1 DVRHRFYWWN
11 NAGVEVWDD
20 SRIEYPMRFVATHGF
35 TEVHPWP
42 VDVDGVDYS
51 VYRNHKKGPVSM
63 FAHGSRENFMGLWNP
78 RTNTGVVHFAE
89 YEDLPARKIWSWG
102 VDADGLDWRKALSDN
117 DSAYMEVQAGLF
129 RNQETY
135 AFLQP
140 RQVIQFSEYWMPVRG
155 IGGISRANLAG
166 IGSLVRKGN
175 SLLVGFN
182 ANHAIPQASVSILN
196 RDQSLVHEKVD
207 LTPAQTWLHEVLN
220 ADAQAKY
227 SLEIKD
233 ASGAILLHQTEGE
246 YDWTPAPEIHVG
258 PQPVHRIP
266 DPAKRTYDDWL
277 EFAKNEE
284 LNGANLTALE

>member
-1 DVRHRFYWWN
+1 
-11 NAGVEVWDD
+11 
-20 SRIEYPMRFVATHGF
+20 
-35 TEVHPWP
+35 
-42 VDVDGVDYS
+42 
-51 VYRNHKKGPVSM
+51 
-63 FAHGSRENFMGLWNP
+63 
-78 RTNTGVVHFAE
+78 
-89 YEDLPARKIWSWG
+89 
-102 VDADGLDWRKALSDN
+102 
-117 DSAYMEVQAGLF
+117 
-129 RNQETY
+129 
-135 AFLQP
+135 
-140 RQVIQFSEYWMPVRG
+140 
-155 IGGISRANLAG
+155 
-166 IGSLVRKGN
+166 

-258 PQPVHRIP
+258 PEPVHGIP
-266 DPAKRTYDDWL
+266 DRAKRTYDDWL

-284 LNGANLTALE
+284 LNGANLTALETYEETLKKFPNSFEAAKAAGRLSAALLRFDEAKNLLEPVHARD